1 MRRIRKVLAAG
12 ANVVLTTKGIDDFC
26 LKAFVDA
33 GCIACRRVP
42 SDDMKRIAKATG
54 ARLVV
59 NLGDEDG
66 GEAFEAEWLGEAEAV
81 FEERVS
87 DDDMVFITGTKT
99 DRCARGG
106 RACARG
112 SGARVARKRIACCL
126 GSWMF
131 VPARCFPWRL
141 AATSHSLCHSRMRA
155 WALSTSGHCTPL
167 VSPPW
172 RGAVMSSN
180 ERLRFAP
187 AFL

>member
-1 MRRIRKVLAAG
+1 MEIAMRRIRKILAAG

-54 ARLVV
+54 ARVVV

-66 GEAFEAEWLGEAEAV
+66 GEAFEAEWLGEAESV

-99 DRCARGG
+99 ARCAPACVRCRSHAAR
-106 RACARG
+106 RAHARCYDRHLTVLRRRPSSCATG
-112 SGARVARKRIACCL
+112 SRVQRRLQSTFGCL
-126 GSWMF
+126 HALHSSPPA
-131 VPARCFPWRL
+131 VPALLLSPL
-141 AATSHSLCHSRMRA
+141 AKHSLSQLCGLARD
-155 WALSTSGHCTPL
+155 L
-167 VSPPW
+167 
-172 RGAVMSSN
+172 
-180 ERLRFAP
+180 
-187 AFL
+187 